1 MYHLGLNRTRG
12 TMTVW
17 FNTQVSGTTRHI
29 LANEGSNGAH
39 LNAYIGTDNK
49 VKVAVRTTSGT
60 FVNVITTTETISPN
74 QWKYLAL
81 RWNYDGSKLNVAL
94 FLNNVRYTAI
104 TTDFKDF
111 YRGTT
116 ALGSSINGTEA
127 LNGYLEQFSYSD
139 IVLTDDQ
146 IIDIYEEGRSKNI
159 HNNFDRIGRINKS
172 TIFTGKTNYVTSFT
186 YEAGVSGST
195 TTKVD
200 TMNNNGKT
208 ISYNYYKDG
217 NIKTI
222 TQNGKTITFSRSIT
236 ASVKMGSPKT

>member
-1 MYHLGLNRTRG
+1 M
-12 TMTVW
+12 
-17 FNTQVSGTTRHI
+17 
-29 LANEGSNGAH
+29 
-39 LNAYIGTDNK
+39 
-49 VKVAVRTTSGT
+49 
-60 FVNVITTTETISPN
+60 
-74 QWKYLAL
+74 
-81 RWNYDGSKLNVAL
+81 AL
-94 FLNNVRYTAI
+94 FLNNVRYTAS

-139 IVLTDDQ
+139 VVLSDDV

-159 HNNFDRIGRINKS
+159 YNIFDPIGRINAR

-186 YEAGVSGST
+186 YEAGVNGST

-208 ISYNYYKDG
+208 ISYDYHTDG

-222 TQNGKTITFSRSIT
+222 TQNGKLITYKYNELNELTREDNQVLNKSIVYRYDGGGNLLDKENL
-236 ASVKMGSPKT
+236 ASSSL